1 MTPTPWDALLL
12 RQTRPEPFDRDPEAP
27 AVENSTSK
35 AGQIRN
41 LLRSGPMSAAAICMD
56 VDIRSTSLVGAVL
69 KHDLA
74 MGRIRY
80 VNGMYEL
87 ASEFEREL
95 RRRIRE
101 AKALLLSQGYR
112 VVKA

>member
-12 RQTRPEPFDRDPEAP
+12 RKSRPEPFNRDPVA
-27 AVENSTSK
+27 ATADTTSK
-35 AGQIRN
+35 AGQVRN

-74 MGRIRY
+74 MGRMRC

-87 ASEFEREL
+87 CSEFEQDL
-95 RRRIRE
+95 QQRIRQ
-101 AKALLLSQGYR
+101 AKALLVSQGYT
-112 VVKA
+112 VGKS